1 MSAEIG
7 AAIDRIGRK
16 LREKL
21 VRLRRERGLS
31 QRALAQALG
40 VSQPVIA
47 KLESGEQSNL
57 ELRTLVRLA
66 HALGAELRIDIV
78 ERAPG
83 RTVAPRSKR
92 AAA

>member
-1 MSAEIG
+1 MSASVD
-7 AAIDRIGRK
+7 AAIERIARE

-21 VRLRRERGLS
+21 VGLRQLRGLS
-31 QRALAQALG
+31 QRDLAQALG

-47 KLESGEQSNL
+47 KLESGEQRNL

-66 HALGAELRIDIV
+66 HALGADVRIDIV
-78 ERAPG
+78 EAQVRRIG
-83 RTVAPRSKR
+83 RSKR